1 MSEGLVLE
9 SLPEID
15 QSDLVREVAP
25 RLWAAQGV
33 VALWVAGSLATG
45 TADRY
50 SDVDLYLAVTP
61 EALDDW
67 HEPDLE
73 RLLAGRC
80 RSHQQSR
87 FGERFF
93 VHHLLLDGGE
103 VIDLSVQSA
112 ADKPFPA
119 PRLLLGCRD
128 PELRAVLQEP
138 VEPERHYALSV
149 DPWIARQILE
159 LYWFDAH
166 KHRKVLY
173 RDLDLLLL
181 SALYQQRLWALRVCY
196 MHATGE
202 DCLDLRRV
210 TIHTLTPIVRAV
222 QQAGPEVQHILGMP
236 TRTRPEILAAI
247 DALHALVA
255 RVGRELAAR
264 HEFDYPAELEALV
277 LHYWEAFKTEHG
289 GV

>member
-1 MSEGLVLE
+1 MLDGLPGISQSE
-9 SLPEID
+9 
-15 QSDLVREVAP
+15 LVREVAP
-25 RLWAAQGV
+25 RLWAGEGV

-50 SDVDLYLAVTP
+50 SDVDLHLAVES
-61 EALDDW
+61 EAMDGW
-67 HEPDLE
+67 QEPDLE
-73 RLLAGRC
+73 ALFAGRC
-80 RSHQQSR
+80 RSRQFSR
-87 FGERFF
+87 FGDDFY

-103 VIDLSVQSA
+103 VIDLHVQSTER
-112 ADKPFPA
+112 KPFPA

-128 PELRAVLQEP
+128 PELRATLEQP
-138 VEPERHYALSV
+138 LEPERHYVLSI

-166 KHRKVLY
+166 KHRKVLS

-181 SALYQQRLWALRVCY
+181 VGLHLQRLWALRFCY

-202 DCLDLRRV
+202 DCTDLRRV

-222 QQAGPEVQHILGMP
+222 QQAAGPEVQRALGMP
-236 TRTRPEILAAI
+236 ARTRAEVLAAV

-255 RVGRELAAR
+255 RIGRELAAR
-264 HEFDYPAELEALV
+264 HGFDYPAELEALV
-277 LHYWEAFKTEHG
+277 LESWEAFKAEHG
-289 GV
+289 SV